1 MAEGFSEASD
11 VGDHLEE
18 MSLTD
23 SQADNAS
30 EHWWNEFLQFFP
42 NCARITPKPICLVS
56 PGATTSESL
65 AGRVVE
71 KLKEQHQTTMI
82 ENEEKEEKATKS
94 IQEWLLRLPCSFQ
107 SLHEMCQQPEGCPNM
122 LPVAVFPG
130 ECFRSVISFP
140 GSFPPASASVTEIQR
155 YRQFI
160 SLPPVF
166 EGREQRHQLLPSI
179 FKDFKDKWKDYDKAI
194 RKAKSDQEQSGSTW
208 TIKMLARYVT
218 KEDVDFKPSPHSNE
232 EEMKDLSSQHSEL
245 MKEIDEQIHLALFCG
260 DYKFRTECDIR
271 MVLDAILLNVCTF
284 KIDLR
289 IQTEVTIKSD
299 SLPTSKADYVM
310 SYKNSPL
317 AVVEAKRPGSLT
329 KKSVAQLVL
338 QLLSLSASQ
347 PQHLYFGLLFDGHM
361 AIFVGVSNDKVL
373 FFQDGKNC
381 LKCLRGDSK
390 SDERD
395 VQPFIHITVVTLLWH
410 MKNAILHRSDKKNAE
425 DWAFSFG
432 RWGKKYDLQY

>member
-18 MSLTD
+18 LSLTD
-23 SQADNAS
+23 SQADDPS
-30 EHWWNEFLQFFP
+30 EHWWNEFLEILP
-42 NCARITPKPICLVS
+42 NCARNTRTPTFLVS
-56 PGATTSESL
+56 PGVTTSESL

-71 KLKEQHQTTMI
+71 KLKEQHQTTMT
-82 ENEEKEEKATKS
+82 ENKKKEDKATKS
-94 IQEWLLRLPCSFQ
+94 IREWLLRLPCSFQ

-122 LPVAVFPG
+122 LPVVEIPG
-130 ECFRSVISFP
+130 ECYRRVISL
-140 GSFPPASASVTEIQR
+140 PPAPASEFEILEQR

-166 EGREQRHQLLPSI
+166 EDREQRHQLLPSI
-179 FKDFKDKWKDYDKAI
+179 FKDFKDKWKDYDKAM

-218 KEDVDFKPSPHSNE
+218 KEDVDFKPSPRSNE

-245 MKEIDEQIHLALFCG
+245 MKEIDEKIHLAIFCG
-260 DYKFRTECDIR
+260 DYKLRTECDIR

-347 PQHLYFGLLFDGHM
+347 PLHLYFGLLFDGHM

-373 FFQDGKNC
+373 FFQDGKSC
-381 LKCLRGDSK
+381 LKCLIRDSK

-395 VQPFIHITVVTLLWH
+395 FQPFIHITVVTLLWH
-410 MKNAILHRSDKKNAE
+410 IKNAILHRSDKKNAE

-432 RWGKKYDLQY
+432 RW

>member
-23 SQADNAS
+23 SQAS
-30 EHWWNEFLQFFP
+30 EHWWNEFLQILP
-42 NCARITPKPICLVS
+42 NCAQNTPTTICLVS
-56 PGATTSESL
+56 PGATTSVSL

-71 KLKEQHQTTMI
+71 KLKEQHQTTII
-82 ENEEKEEKATKS
+82 ENQEKEEKATKS
-94 IQEWLLRLPCSFQ
+94 IREWLLRLPCSFQ

-122 LPVAVFPG
+122 LPVAEIPG

-140 GSFPPASASVTEIQR
+140 PASASVTEVQL

-218 KEDVDFKPSPHSNE
+218 KEDVDFKPSPRSNE

-245 MKEIDEQIHLALFCG
+245 MKEIDEKIHVALFCG

-347 PQHLYFGLLFDGHM
+347 PQHLYFGLLFDGHK

-381 LKCLRGDSK
+381 LKCLIRDSEP
-390 SDERD
+390 DERD

-432 RWGKKYDLQY
+432 RSGKKYDLQY

>member
-18 MSLTD
+18 LSLTD
-23 SQADNAS
+23 SQADDPS
-30 EHWWNEFLQFFP
+30 EHWWNEFLEILP
-42 NCARITPKPICLVS
+42 NCARNTRTPTFLVS
-56 PGATTSESL
+56 PGVTTSESL

-71 KLKEQHQTTMI
+71 KLKEQHQTTMT
-82 ENEEKEEKATKS
+82 ENKKKEDKATKS
-94 IQEWLLRLPCSFQ
+94 IREWLLRLPCSFQ

-122 LPVAVFPG
+122 LPVVEIPG
-130 ECFRSVISFP
+130 ECYRRVISL
-140 GSFPPASASVTEIQR
+140 PPAPASEFEILEQR

-166 EGREQRHQLLPSI
+166 EDREQRHQLLPSI
-179 FKDFKDKWKDYDKAI
+179 FKDFKDKWKDYDKAM

-218 KEDVDFKPSPHSNE
+218 KEDVDFKPSPRSNE

-245 MKEIDEQIHLALFCG
+245 MKEIDEKIHLAIFCG
-260 DYKFRTECDIR
+260 DYKLRTECDIR

-347 PQHLYFGLLFDGHM
+347 PLHLYFGLLFDGHM

-381 LKCLRGDSK
+381 LKCLIRDSK

-395 VQPFIHITVVTLLWH
+395 FQPFIHITVVTLLWH
-410 MKNAILHRSDKKNAE
+410 IKNAILHRSDKKNAE

-432 RWGKKYDLQY
+432 RW

>member
-23 SQADNAS
+23 SQADDPS
-30 EHWWNEFLQFFP
+30 EHWWNEFLQILP
-42 NCARITPKPICLVS
+42 NCARNTPTPICLVS
-56 PGATTSESL
+56 PGVTTSESL

-71 KLKEQHQTTMI
+71 KLKEQHQTTII
-82 ENEEKEEKATKS
+82 ENKKKEDKATKS
-94 IQEWLLRLPCSFQ
+94 IREWLLRLPCSFQ
-107 SLHEMCQQPEGCPNM
+107 SFHEMCQQPEGCPNM
-122 LPVAVFPG
+122 LPVAEIPG
-130 ECFRSVISFP
+130 ECYRLVVSL
-140 GSFPPASASVTEIQR
+140 PPAPHFPASVFEIFEQR

-160 SLPPVF
+160 SLPPVS
-166 EGREQRHQLLPSI
+166 ESLEQRHQLLPSI
-179 FKDFKDKWKDYDKAI
+179 FKDFKDKWKDYDKAM
-194 RKAKSDQEQSGSTW
+194 RKAKSDQEKSGSTW

-218 KEDVDFKPSPHSNE
+218 KEDVDFKPSPRSNE

-245 MKEIDEQIHLALFCG
+245 MKEIDEKIHLAIVCG

-299 SLPTSKADYVM
+299 LLPTSKADYVM

-347 PQHLYFGLLFDGHM
+347 PLHLYFGLLFDGHM

-381 LKCLRGDSK
+381 LKCLIRDSTP
-390 SDERD
+390 DERD
-395 VQPFIHITVVTLLWH
+395 FEPFIHITVVTLLWH

-432 RWGKKYDLQY
+432 RW